1 MRGNTLN
8 YLKQFLI
15 ILTVC
20 FIGEILHAVIP
31 LPIPASIYGLVL
43 MLICLIAKIIPEEK
57 VSAVSDFL
65 IGIMPVMF
73 IPSAVG
79 LMGYWEAIKPILL
92 AVVVITVAMN
102 VLVFAVSGRVTQ
114 AVIRMDNK
122 KKARGEK

>member
-1 MRGNTLN
+1 MN

-79 LMGYWEAIKPILL
+79 LLGYWEAIKPILL